1 MSDFLSF
8 LYAHYIR
15 PYLDTRP
22 MDDGDIFRA
31 SLCENNQTEETRKD
45 VEAVVAFYDA
55 AVVEAEDDGRRNN
68 LAVYRRSKGLSPQV
82 HTAREEICVCP

>member
-8 LYAHYIR
+8 LYAHYIK

-45 VEAVVAFYDA
+45 VEEVVAFA
-55 AVVEAEDDGRRNN
+55 AAHAFLLGLRTGAGLAEEG
-68 LAVYRRSKGLSPQV
+68 GLQ
-82 HTAREEICVCP
+82 T

>member
-8 LYAHYIR
+8 LYAHYIK

-22 MDDGDIFRA
+22 RDDGDTFRA

-45 VEAVVAFYDA
+45 VEAVVAFA
-55 AVVEAEDDGRRNN
+55 AAHAFLLGLRTGAGLTQEGGR
-68 LAVYRRSKGLSPQV
+68 Q
-82 HTAREEICVCP
+82 T

>member
-8 LYAHYIR
+8 LYGHYIK

-22 MDDGDIFRA
+22 RDDGDTFRA

-45 VEAVVAFYDA
+45 VEAVVAFA
-55 AVVEAEDDGRRNN
+55 AAHAFLLGLRTGAGLAEEG
-68 LAVYRRSKGLSPQV
+68 GLQ
-82 HTAREEICVCP
+82 T

>member
-8 LYAHYIR
+8 LYAHYIK

-22 MDDGDIFRA
+22 MDDGDAFRA

-45 VEAVVAFYDA
+45 VEAVVAFA
-55 AVVEAEDDGRRNN
+55 ATHAFLLGLRTGAGLAEEG
-68 LAVYRRSKGLSPQV
+68 SWQ
-82 HTAREEICVCP
+82 I

>member
-8 LYAHYIR
+8 LYAHYIK

-22 MDDGDIFRA
+22 MDDGDTFRA

-45 VEAVVAFYDA
+45 VEAVVAFA
-55 AVVEAEDDGRRNN
+55 AAHAF
-68 LAVYRRSKGLSPQV
+68 LLGLRTGAGLGEGGSRQ
-82 HTAREEICVCP
+82 T